1 LSTVDYAVTNI
12 VQAATND
19 LVLILDASDSNRVAV
34 TPFTSVMTNATVRSS
49 LFEPLWTTNGIE
61 PYSEGPVLDA
71 AHGLGRVPFM
81 VQGWLVCI
89 TNDVGY
95 VVGEQISSDAV
106 GWEVNN
112 ENQIPFVAIGA
123 TATNIW
129 VTVPATTGDAP
140 VLLNKT
146 GGSVGSGGTEMNRAR
161 WTLTVHAW

>member
-1 LSTVDYAVTNI
+1 M
-12 VQAATND
+12 
-19 LVLILDASDSNRVAV
+19 DASASNV
-34 TPFTSVMTNATVRSS
+34 TASATVSSLRSS
-49 LFEPLWTTNGIE
+49 VLFEPLWTTNGLSIVA
-61 PYSEGPVLDA
+61 GTQPVLNV
-71 AHGLGRVPFM
+71 AHGLGRAPYM